1 MLNDAFHARYL
12 IYYYAL
18 FFTFLLFLQPLFL
31 NGARSQLPKLA
42 HFASRA
48 LVDTYDEFIKILHQ
62 DIDEIIQDIQENP
75 ELKQN
80 DSEDRLTLDTLV
92 NLRGSMSLFWDSLES
107 Q

>member
-1 MLNDAFHARYL
+1 M
-12 IYYYAL
+12 
-18 FFTFLLFLQPLFL
+18 
-31 NGARSQLPKLA
+31 G
-42 HFASRA
+42 
-48 LVDTYDEFIKILHQ
+48 IKILHQ